1 MLIVETPAVRFD
13 MSYSQ
18 TQGQEYLLERISWLE
33 LRMVQLVGKLEH
45 VLNLMLQQSN
55 NIFFDHT
62 LLDALITVLAK
73 EDLIQLKE
81 LNDIWNS
88 NRKRKNERNEGIA
101 NIETLCK
108 EWISDYKGKEKNKFK
123 ELIQEACQILST
135 GNFKN
140 GIKSLERAA
149 AYQTDNVSLN
159 LFLGISYFKER
170 KTTIARDYFLRVYMP
185 GNQHTHLGLLLA
197 MSFCEEGELEEAEK
211 ILTKLVRKKDCL
223 FSAHYVF
230 GRLLVANEK
239 WQEAITQFKKGLA
252 KRPSPEAHY
261 VLANS
266 YYSIEKLELAETHLQ
281 RAVEMDS
288 SYAEV
293 FYLYGLI
300 LVKKKDIE
308 KAKKCFF
315 QAVALDTD
323 NKIYSAAV
331 RNLKTIMNKK
341 ITPPLFSSLFL
352 TKKKLVTSG
361 DERITQIVWN
371 EVINEF
377 SEMKD
382 KSF

>member
-88 NRKRKNERNEGIA
+88 NRKRKNERKEGIA

-123 ELIQEACQILST
+123 ELIQEACQVFST

-140 GIKSLERAA
+140 GIKLLERAA
-149 AYQTDNVSLN
+149 AFQTDNVSLN
-159 LFLGISYFKER
+159 LFLGISFFKER
-170 KTTIARDYFLRVYMP
+170 KTTIARDYFLRVYKP
-185 GNQHTHLGLLLA
+185 GNQCTHLGLLLA
-197 MSFCEEGELEEAEK
+197 MSFCEEGELEEAK
-211 ILTKLVRKKDCL
+211 DILVRIVRKKESL

-261 VLANS
+261 VLANA

-300 LVKKKDIE
+300 LVKKKNIE

-377 SEMKD
+377 SEMND

>member
-1 MLIVETPAVRFD
+1 M
-13 MSYSQ
+13 
-18 TQGQEYLLERISWLE
+18 ERISWLE